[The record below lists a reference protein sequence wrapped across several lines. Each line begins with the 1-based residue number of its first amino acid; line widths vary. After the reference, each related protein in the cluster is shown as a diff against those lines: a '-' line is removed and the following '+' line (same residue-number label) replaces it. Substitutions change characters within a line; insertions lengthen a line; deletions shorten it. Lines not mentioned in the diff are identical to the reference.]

1 MKNLEKSW
9 KIESENV
16 KIQKSEIMKIWKSEN
31 SKICKIENLKI
42 RTSENPKIEN
52 PKIRKFEKSE
62 NSKILG
68 YRPGDQPNKIVKLVA
83 RSLISRISLNS
94 SRATNLT
101 KLLSWSP
108 GASFSQPLLTSL
120 IN

>member
-42 RTSENPKIEN
+42 RKSENLKIEN
-52 PKIRKFEKSE
+52 PKIQKSE
-62 NSKILG
+62 NLKNLKI
-68 YRPGDQPNKIVKLVA
+68 RKSSDIV
-83 RSLISRISLNS
+83 
-94 SRATNLT
+94 RATNLT

-108 GASFSQPLLTSL
+108 GVSFLGYRWIRLGRPT
-120 IN
+120 